1 MKTDYE
7 LSIYQNDILNYIKYD
22 TGNLLVD
29 AKAGSGK
36 TSTLL
41 LIADLITKQNK
52 NCLFLAFNKSIVNEL
67 SEKINNTNCM
77 VKTIHSLGLSFIKS
91 HLYRLHRSDYELIID
106 TTRLRENVKYYYE
119 KICAETVNKNNFDL
133 PPDDLKE
140 LHTHFISDL
149 VNLCNFCRLY
159 NVNYSKKGATD
170 WLLNKC
176 CWYINRQR
184 EDVPKYQQVII
195 NVIDDIKYKFEHPET
210 LSGKPVYVID
220 YTDMIYFPVYY
231 NMSVPYSLK
240 GYLDYVLVD
249 ESQDLSI
256 LQQYFVRQLDTGS
269 NRFIFVG
276 DKYQAIYG
284 FAGADTHSIDNIKK
298 NFILKEL
305 PLNICYRCPENVI
318 KLAKDIVPTIEWN
331 KARED
336 KGTVK
341 LIKYENLKDCINAKD
356 VLIGRKNKDLVSIYR
371 EFAIT
376 NKIPVK
382 FRNQDLVNRII
393 KEIESAV
400 KEYIRRY
407 NRGLN
412 IDKKVVEHLKEFRL
426 ANDIDVPE
434 DSLLYRNEKENY
446 VKQCILDNLQGKQI
460 SKSNQNI
467 DYLLKCMDEYKEEGA
482 FNYPSEM
489 ESEDDRYLN
498 DYFDIIQSFIEDYK
512 QKNMSILVKNFLTYL
527 NTFLSSSLN
536 DNVPIISTIHSM
548 KGGEADNVF
557 IYDYPNFPYE
567 FKGMSDEEKQQE
579 KNLLYVAITRTKKNL
594 YLLGLKEDCEEAVK
608 TNLECEAQIEM
619 LLKGK
624 SYIQKQDEN
633 KDDVLE
639 YEKYI
644 TTVILNSDKL
654 QEE

>member
-1 MKTDYE
+1 M
-7 LSIYQNDILNYIKYD
+7 
-22 TGNLLVD
+22 
-29 AKAGSGK
+29 
-36 TSTLL
+36 
-41 LIADLITKQNK
+41 
-52 NCLFLAFNKSIVNEL
+52 
-67 SEKINNTNCM
+67 
-77 VKTIHSLGLSFIKS
+77 
-91 HLYRLHRSDYELIID
+91 
-106 TTRLRENVKYYYE
+106 
-119 KICAETVNKNNFDL
+119 
-133 PPDDLKE
+133 
-140 LHTHFISDL
+140 
-149 VNLCNFCRLY
+149 
-159 NVNYSKKGATD
+159 
-170 WLLNKC
+170 
-176 CWYINRQR
+176 
-184 EDVPKYQQVII
+184 
-195 NVIDDIKYKFEHPET
+195 
-210 LSGKPVYVID
+210 
-220 YTDMIYFPVYY
+220 
-231 NMSVPYSLK
+231 
-240 GYLDYVLVD
+240 
-249 ESQDLSI
+249 
-256 LQQYFVRQLDTGS
+256 
-269 NRFIFVG
+269 
-276 DKYQAIYG
+276 
-284 FAGADTHSIDNIKK
+284 
-298 NFILKEL
+298 
-305 PLNICYRCPENVI
+305 
-318 KLAKDIVPTIEWN
+318 
-331 KARED
+331 
-336 KGTVK
+336 
-341 LIKYENLKDCINAKD
+341 
-356 VLIGRKNKDLVSIYR
+356 
-371 EFAIT
+371 
-376 NKIPVK
+376 
-382 FRNQDLVNRII
+382 
-393 KEIESAV
+393 
-400 KEYIRRY
+400 
-407 NRGLN
+407 
-412 IDKKVVEHLKEFRL
+412 VEHLKEFKL

-434 DSLLYRNEKENY
+434 DSLLYKNEKENY

-579 KNLLYVAITRTKKNL
+579 KNLLYVAITRAKKNL

-624 SYIQKQDEN
+624 PYIQKQDEN